1 MLKNSRM
8 HINPAI
14 LIVDDNPANR
24 RLYQASLNDLG
35 AELYMA
41 SSGEEA
47 LARCVERQYAMILLD
62 VHLSGVSAPGRSKS
76 EHRNAQHEG
85 TPMSGFEVAQ
95 AIRDSHQGM
104 DAPIV
109 FVSAM
114 YVHAHDTY
122 RGYRLGAVDYIL
134 SPVVPEILRAKAA
147 VFIRL
152 HRMRLEAQQQAQAVE
167 KAYRELRTVHSE
179 MEGFSYSVSHDL
191 RTPLGQIAG
200 FADLMHLGHAGEL
213 GDKAREYVGYIQ
225 GAAQR
230 MNGLIDDMLLLANM
244 SRTEMQVQRVDLSH
258 LAQTLLDE
266 LATVHPHANADIQVQ
281 TGLFVH
287 GDQRLLRV
295 ALSNLLSNAW
305 KYSAGVPRPRV
316 EFGQIGSENG
326 NIFFVR
332 DNGAG
337 FDVRAAGERLFRP
350 FQRFHSE
357 AAFQGNGVGLAIV
370 QRVVEKHGGRIW
382 AESTPGRG
390 ACFFLSLGQLS
401 ALPAASL

>member
-1 MLKNSRM
+1 MQTS
-8 HINPAI
+8 PAI
-14 LIVDDNPANR
+14 LIVDDNAANR

-35 AELYMA
+35 AEIYVA
-41 SSGEEA
+41 ASGEEA
-47 LARCVERQYAMILLD
+47 LARCGERHYAMILLD
-62 VHLSGVSAPGRSKS
+62 VHLLG
-76 EHRNAQHEG
+76 
-85 TPMSGFEVAQ
+85 MSGFEVAQ
-95 AIRDSHQGM
+95 TIRDRHEGM

-114 YVHAHDTY
+114 YVHESDTY

-152 HRMRLEAQQQAQAVE
+152 HRMRLEAQQQAQVVE

-191 RTPLGQIAG
+191 RTPLGQVAG
-200 FADLMHLGHAGEL
+200 FADLLQLGHAGEL
-213 GDKAREYVGYIQ
+213 SPKAREYVGHIQ
-225 GAAQR
+225 TAAQR
-230 MNGLIDDMLLLANM
+230 MNSLIEDMLLLANM
-244 SRTEMQVQRVDLSH
+244 TRAELQVQPVDLSH
-258 LAQTLLDE
+258 MAQALFAE
-266 LATVHPHANADIQVQ
+266 LAAERPLAHAESQVQ
-281 TGLFVH
+281 PGLHVM
-287 GDQRLLRV
+287 GDARLLRV

-316 EFGQIGSENG
+316 ELGLQDRPEGAVFY
-326 NIFFVR
+326 VR

-337 FDVRAAGERLFRP
+337 FDARAAGERLFRP

-370 QRVVEKHGGRIW
+370 ERVLEKHGGRIW
-382 AESTPGRG
+382 AESAPGRG
-390 ACFFLSLGQLS
+390 ACFFFTLGQVS
-401 ALPAASL
+401 NLPTATV

>member
-1 MLKNSRM
+1 ML
-8 HINPAI
+8 ITPAI

-24 RLYQASLNDLG
+24 RLYQATLNDLG

-41 SSGEEA
+41 GTGEEA
-47 LARCVERQYAMILLD
+47 LARCAERHYAMILLD
-62 VHLSGVSAPGRSKS
+62 VHLSGM
-76 EHRNAQHEG
+76 N
-85 TPMSGFEVAQ
+85 GFEVAQ
-95 AIRDSHQGM
+95 AIRDKHEGL

-114 YVHAHDTY
+114 YVHAQDTY

-152 HRMRLEAQQQAQAVE
+152 HRMRLEAQQQAQAME
-167 KAYRELRTVHSE
+167 KAYRELRTVHAE

-191 RTPLGQIAG
+191 RTPLGQVAG
-200 FADLMHLGHAGEL
+200 FADLLQLGHAGPL

-225 GAAQR
+225 GAASR
-230 MNGLIDDMLLLANM
+230 MNTLIDDMLLLGNLT
-244 SRTEMQVQRVDLSH
+244 RTEMQVQPADLSH
-258 LAQTLLDE
+258 MAQTLLEE
-266 LATVHPHANADIQVQ
+266 LAQAHPHAHAEFQVEK
-281 TGLFVH
+281 GLLAK
-287 GDQRLLRV
+287 GDPRLLRV

-316 EFGQIGSENG
+316 EFGQSLGADG
-326 NIFFVR
+326 PVFHVR

-350 FQRFHSE
+350 FQRFHTE

-370 QRVVEKHGGRIW
+370 QRV
-382 AESTPGRG
+382 
-390 ACFFLSLGQLS
+390 
-401 ALPAASL
+401 

>member
-1 MLKNSRM
+1 MLIS
-8 HINPAI
+8 PSI

-24 RLYQASLNDLG
+24 RLYQATLNDLG

-41 SSGEEA
+41 GSGEEA
-47 LARCVERQYAMILLD
+47 LARCAERHYAMILLD
-62 VHLSGVSAPGRSKS
+62 VHLSGM
-76 EHRNAQHEG
+76 N
-85 TPMSGFEVAQ
+85 GFEVAQ
-95 AIRDSHQGM
+95 AIRDQHEGL

-152 HRMRLEAQQQAQAVE
+152 HRMRLEAQAQAQAME
-167 KAYRELRTVHSE
+167 KAYRELRTVHAE

-191 RTPLGQIAG
+191 RTPLGQVAG
-200 FADLMHLGHAGEL
+200 FADLLQLGHAGPL
-213 GDKAREYVGYIQ
+213 SDKAREYVGYIQ
-225 GAAQR
+225 GAAGR
-230 MNGLIDDMLLLANM
+230 MNSLIDDMLLLGNLT
-244 SRTEMQVQRVDLSH
+244 RTEMQVQPADLSH
-258 LAQTLLDE
+258 MAQGLLDE
-266 LATVHPHANADIQVQ
+266 LALAHPHPHAEFEVEK
-281 TGLFVH
+281 GLLAK
-287 GDQRLLRV
+287 GDPRLLKV

-316 EFGQIGSENG
+316 EFGQTLGPDG
-326 NIFFVR
+326 PVFHVR

-350 FQRFHSE
+350 FQRFHAE

-370 QRVVEKHGGRIW
+370 QRVIEKHAGRLW
-382 AESTPGRG
+382 AESAPGRG
-390 ACFFLSLGQLS
+390 ACFFFTLGQLS
-401 ALPAASL
+401 SMPAASL